1 MADAAHDTVVTA
13 RARRPSPRA
22 VWGPSVRPFVPRQNR
37 EPAVLS
43 KNPDES
49 LTKRCVS
56 CVDCAASL
64 CAEPTGAR
72 SVVRPGPAGPASPWG
87 PVEGSRAVAMASV
100 EHAVPSCCWYHW
112 VFKMGIKHARY
123 QRNVPVT
130 PSPRFLFAGS
140 FAFAGLIQGAV
151 FTGRSSCPLPGHK
164 PHVTR
169 ARSLHDP
176 PVHIGGVSPCVLKR
190 GPSEHTVV
198 THPPPST
205 PGF

>member
-1 MADAAHDTVVTA
+1 MSDAAHDTMVTA

-37 EPAVLS
+37 EPAVLG

-164 PHVTR
+164 PHGHQGTLT
-169 ARSLHDP
+169 A
-176 PVHIGGVSPCVLKR
+176 
-190 GPSEHTVV
+190 
-198 THPPPST
+198 
-205 PGF
+205 